1 MNKHIGTDFDDFL
14 DEDGLREEAMAAAVK
29 RVIAWQIA
37 QSMKAQKVTKTE
49 MAARMQT
56 RHKVVNRV
64 LDEKDTSVTLA
75 TLARASAALGTSL
88 RFELGTAVAA

>member
-49 MAARMQT
+49 MAARMA
-56 RHKVVNRV
+56 
-64 LDEKDTSVTLA
+64 TSSQ
-75 TLARASAALGTSL
+75 ARLKISPVG
-88 RFELGTAVAA
+88 E